1 MYGPVPPRA
10 AERKSRFTFL
20 FFAPARAPLTRCRTL
35 ARTPGRPRP
44 HPHSPPL
51 PALILL
57 ARRRA
62 PSFFKKSHTLA
73 SAGSLA
79 SGRRSPSFSVNTHT
93 PPLRCP
99 PPRWRW
105 TPPPMRSTLC
115 GWCVG
120 AEGGSGVG
128 AHAAPPLSTK
138 PSRSHPAPTSLLSPS
153 TPPNPHSLFSRPPTA
168 CAPTGGAPRTCGTSA
183 LRCAAWSG
191 VWRASPGGGG
201 GGGVHARTLP
211 PSPRP
216 FLTAHRPFFSPVL
229 ARRRDRD
236 RLPGRRDPG
245 HGDRDRQP
253 GGALPGPV
261 SLL

>member
-1 MYGPVPPRA
+1 MSGATKKRRSTRRRTSATRCEVRRPVLCRRATREAWSAPEPMKDHIFSEGFGFFFLGGGGGGVGMNGPVRPRS

-35 ARTPGRPRP
+35 ARTPGRPQP

-51 PALILL
+51 PALTLL
-57 ARRRA
+57 ARGRA

-105 TPPPMRSTLC
+105 TPPPMRSNLC

-120 AEGGSGVG
+120 ERAGAEWERM
-128 AHAAPPLSTK
+128 PPR
-138 PSRSHPAPTSLLSPS
+138 PSQ
-153 TPPNPHSLFSRPPTA
+153 PNLA
-168 CAPTGGAPRTCGTSA
+168 
-183 LRCAAWSG
+183 
-191 VWRASPGGGG
+191 
-201 GGGVHARTLP
+201 ARTPLQP
-211 PSPRP
+211 PSSSLHPPPQTHTHHSVGRPRP
-216 FLTAHRPFFSPVL
+216 
-229 ARRRDRD
+229 ARQRAG
-236 RLPGRRDPG
+236 PPG
-245 HGDRDRQP
+245 HAGRQ
-253 GGALPGPV
+253 L
-261 SLL
+261 